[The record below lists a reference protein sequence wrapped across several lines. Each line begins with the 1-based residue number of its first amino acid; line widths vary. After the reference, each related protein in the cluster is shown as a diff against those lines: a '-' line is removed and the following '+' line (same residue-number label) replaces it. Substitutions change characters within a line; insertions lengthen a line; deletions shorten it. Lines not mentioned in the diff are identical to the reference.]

1 MAERGEPEG
10 DVTTWVCMTCGNELY
25 SRGGAVGRLVC
36 PRCGSMVF
44 RPFDSPSPR
53 DDVARDF
60 LETTARDVSLG
71 DPDPGTDPSD
81 RRDADHP

>member
-10 DVTTWVCMTCGNELY
+10 DVTTWVCLTCGNELY
-25 SRGGAVGRLVC
+25 SPGGASARLVC
-36 PRCGSMVF
+36 PRCHGTVF

-60 LETTARDVSLG
+60 LETTARDISLG
-71 DPDPGTDPSD
+71 DPEPGPGPTE
-81 RRDADHP
+81 RRDLDNP